1 MSRIGR
7 KPVVI
12 PKGVTLN
19 HDEAKRLIVAKGP
32 KGTNELIYHK
42 NMSIKIDG
50 DTLTVSRPNDQK
62 ENRALHGLTRKLI
75 DNLVVGVSTGFEK
88 RLLINGVGYK
98 AEAKG
103 DKLVLYV
110 GYSHPVDM
118 PMPKDIT
125 AKVEKNL
132 IILSGIDR
140 QKLGQFAAEVRKV
153 RPPEPYKGA
162 GIRYHDE
169 HIRRKAGKKAA

>member
-7 KPVVI
+7 KPVSI
-12 PKGVTLN
+12 PKGVTLK
-19 HDEAKRLIVAKGP
+19 HDEAKRLINAKGP
-32 KGTNELIYHK
+32 KGTNELQYHA
-42 NMSIKIDG
+42 NMKVNIDG
-50 DTLTVSRPNDQK
+50 DILTVERPDDK
-62 ENRALHGLTRKLI
+62 SENRALHGLTRKLI
-75 DNLVVGVSTGFEK
+75 ENLVVGVSTGFVK

-110 GYSHPVDM
+110 GYSHPVDLAM
-118 PMPKDIT
+118 PDSIE

-132 IILSGIDR
+132 IILTGFDR

-162 GIRYHDE
+162 GIRYEDE